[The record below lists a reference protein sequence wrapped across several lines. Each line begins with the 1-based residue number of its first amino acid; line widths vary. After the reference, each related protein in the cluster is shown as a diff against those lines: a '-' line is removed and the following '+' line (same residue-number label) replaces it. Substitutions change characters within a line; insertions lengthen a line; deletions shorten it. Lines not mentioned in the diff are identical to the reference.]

1 MQRRPAMNSQNW
13 NQGTLL
19 QVSGAYWQTCTLH
32 TGVKLDI
39 FTQIGM
45 NRLTGAQIA
54 DQLGMDHRGVIVL
67 LNALSAMGLLT
78 LSGQTYAN
86 TQEAIRYLS
95 KPSDHYIGHMIL
107 HHHHLADSW
116 VNMDKAIKK
125 GGPIRSA
132 GKHPDPVVRESFLM
146 GMFNI
151 AMATAPGLA
160 KTLDLSQCRSLLDLG
175 GGPGTYAIQFCLQNP
190 GLAAVVCD
198 LPTTRPFAEKTI
210 HRFKLGDR
218 VSFTSGDYTSS
229 DFSLDL
235 SFDAAWLS
243 HILHG
248 EGPDTA
254 GRVVER
260 AVKALNPG
268 GKIFI
273 HDFILNHSKDG
284 PLFPALFSMNMFL
297 GTEQG
302 RSYSE
307 EELIR
312 MMESAGIKDI
322 KRLDFKG
329 PTESGI
335 LSGVVS

>member
-1 MQRRPAMNSQNW
+1 MNINW

-45 NRLTGAQIA
+45 DSLTGDKIA
-54 DQLGMDHRGVIVL
+54 DRLGMPPRGVIVL
-67 LNALSAMGLLT
+67 LRALAAMGLLT
-78 LSGQTYAN
+78 QSGKTYAN
-86 TQEAIRYLS
+86 TREADLYLS
-95 KPSDHYIGHMIL
+95 KSSDQYIGHMIL

-116 VNMDKAIKK
+116 VNMDKALTG
-125 GGPIRSA
+125 GGPIRNA
-132 GKHPDPVVRESFLM
+132 GKSTDPVVRESFLM

-160 KTLDLSQCRSLLDLG
+160 KDLDLSQYKTLLDLG
-175 GGPGTYAIQFCLQNP
+175 GGPGTYAIQFCLHNP
-190 GLAAVVCD
+190 GLEAVICD

-210 HRFKLGDR
+210 RRFKAGNR
-218 VSFTSGDYTSS
+218 VSFTQGDYTSLE
-229 DFSLDL
+229 FSLNL
-235 SFDAAWLS
+235 TFDAVWLS

-248 EGPDTA
+248 EGPNTA
-254 GRVVER
+254 KRVVER
-260 AVKALNPG
+260 AAKVLNPG

-273 HDFILNHSKDG
+273 HDFILDNTKDG

-302 RSYSE
+302 RSYSQ

-312 MMESAGIKDI
+312 MMESAGIRDI

-335 LSGVVS
+335 LTGVAP